1 MHEESS
7 HQQVLRIKNMVC
19 PRCITAVQHELEK
32 LGLRV
37 LEVVLGSA
45 TVEAS
50 QDLDISAIEAA
61 LVSQGFELILDK
73 QEDLVESIKIAVID
87 LIRSEKIATLATNV
101 STYLAYALG
110 KDYSTIS
117 TAFKASE
124 GVALSRFVVLQKVE
138 RAKELLSYDELS
150 KAEIATRLGYKS
162 LQHLSSQFKEVTGF
176 TLLQYKKN
184 NNPQRNSIDNLLGP
198 S

>member
-1 MHEESS
+1 
-7 HQQVLRIKNMVC
+7 MVC

>member
-1 MHEESS
+1 M
-7 HQQVLRIKNMVC
+7 
-19 PRCITAVQHELEK
+19 
-32 LGLRV
+32 

-50 QDLDISAIEAA
+50 QGLNIATLEAA
-61 LVSQGFELILDK
+61 LVSLGFELICDK
-73 QEDLVESIKIAVID
+73 QKDLVESIKIAVID

-101 STYLAYALG
+101 STYLAYKLG

-124 GVALSRFVVLQKVE
+124 GVALSRFVVLQKIE

-150 KAEIATRLGYKS
+150 KAEIATCLGYKS
-162 LQHLSSQFKEVTGF
+162 LQHLSSQFKDVTGF
-176 TLLQYKKN
+176 TLLQYKKDDFH
-184 NNPQRNSIDNLLGP
+184 QRNSIDNLL
-198 S
+198 